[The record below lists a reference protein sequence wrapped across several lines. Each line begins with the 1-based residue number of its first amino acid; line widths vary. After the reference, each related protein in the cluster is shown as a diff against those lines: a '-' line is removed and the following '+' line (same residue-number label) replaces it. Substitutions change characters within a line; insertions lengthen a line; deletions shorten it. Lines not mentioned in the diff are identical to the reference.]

1 MTELE
6 LPVSFTH
13 EPPEGYSY
21 QVREHKRHVLS
32 IWLQHHYD
40 YVYSGGESVAT
51 IWGFYDTKKKQYHA
65 PVNSRTIGLQVEISN
80 TTPYTSMPLNL
91 NGLQQLLYT

>member
-13 EPPEGYSY
+13 EPPKAYSY
-21 QVREHKRHVLS
+21 QVREHKRNVLS

-40 YVYSGGESVAT
+40 YVYSDGGNVAT

-65 PVNSRTIGLQVEISN
+65 PVNSRTIGLQVDISN
-80 TTPYTSMPLNL
+80 TTPYTAMPLNL
-91 NGLQQLLYT
+91 NGLQQLLYA